1 MMKKM
6 SLLSKQLDIAFS
18 LYKHQSKAA
27 KRRATLES
35 VNSESTAKTVRQLM
49 ASGLASRVSSTL
61 NLMTGG
67 QTQIQMPLRKDQT
80 QDEEGVVEL
89 DASDLMAFLNI
100 SREEAEEMV
109 FLADQ
114 DDDVNCHRSSQ
125 KPELTVPVDFLANIV
140 IPDLHS

>member
-67 QTQIQMPLRKDQT
+67 QTQMPREDQA
-80 QDEEGVVEL
+80 QDKEGVVEL
-89 DASDLMAFLNI
+89 DASDLMAFQNI

-114 DDDVNCHRSSQ
+114 DDDVNCHRSIDREEFQQLIRTWS
-125 KPELTVPVDFLANIV
+125 
-140 IPDLHS
+140 

>member
-1 MMKKM
+1 
-6 SLLSKQLDIAFS
+6 
-18 LYKHQSKAA
+18 
-27 KRRATLES
+27 
-35 VNSESTAKTVRQLM
+35 M

-67 QTQIQMPLRKDQT
+67 QTQMPREDQA
-80 QDEEGVVEL
+80 QDKEGVVEL

-114 DDDVNCHRSSQ
+114 DDDVNCHRSNDREEFQQLIRTWS
-125 KPELTVPVDFLANIV
+125 
-140 IPDLHS
+140 